1 MLPKEAFVTKKRK
14 YETEEL
20 YAKISF
26 YRNGIKA
33 DALKLHILSDLF
45 DLHTANKEIHPSYSD
60 NQCIYKLISL
70 FDVVL

>member
-1 MLPKEAFVTKKRK
+1 MLPKEAFVTKKGNMKQRNYMQK
-14 YETEEL
+14 YPSI
-20 YAKISF
+20 AM
-26 YRNGIKA
+26 
-33 DALKLHILSDLF
+33 ALRLHILSDLF